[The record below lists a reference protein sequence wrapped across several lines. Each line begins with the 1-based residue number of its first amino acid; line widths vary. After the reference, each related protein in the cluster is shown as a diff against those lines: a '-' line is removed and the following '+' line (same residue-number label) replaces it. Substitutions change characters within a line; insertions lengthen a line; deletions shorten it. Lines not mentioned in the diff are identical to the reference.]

1 MGAILKKKLFFQ
13 IFSVLKP
20 AQLNFWRM
28 HLFQTLFCGHG
39 VQNLKIIHLEL
50 YNNNVKYSAKTLLEK
65 LPGIM
70 EVNNNVESIS
80 YESIE
85 MEKIKKDEIKIGP
98 EVRLDLEH
106 IDKIQTHS
114 SFICFECIK
123 IVSSK

>member
-1 MGAILKKKLFFQ
+1 MGATLKKKTFFQ
-13 IFSVLKP
+13 IFS

-80 YESIE
+80 YEVIE
-85 MEKIKKDEIKIGP
+85 MEKITKSEIKIGP
-98 EVRLDLEH
+98 EVRLEH

>member
-1 MGAILKKKLFFQ
+1 
-13 IFSVLKP
+13 
-20 AQLNFWRM
+20 M